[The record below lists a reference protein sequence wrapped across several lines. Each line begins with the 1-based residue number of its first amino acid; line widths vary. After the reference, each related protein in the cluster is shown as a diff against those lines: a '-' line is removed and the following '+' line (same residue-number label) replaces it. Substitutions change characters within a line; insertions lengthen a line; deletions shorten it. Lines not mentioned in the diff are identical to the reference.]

1 VNCELYS
8 AELIRLV
15 VPSFPTQIPLFLAT
29 RNGIEEI
36 VWEIIKL
43 YPHAVEKLND
53 KGQSILDVAVMHRQK
68 EIFNLVKQQRIPLA
82 RLHRN
87 IDKKGNT
94 LLHHVADT
102 SQYRGGTKPGPAHQL
117 QDELQW
123 FEVSPFHPLS
133 LPPDKNYS

>member
-1 VNCELYS
+1 E
-8 AELIRLV
+8 
-15 VPSFPTQIPLFLAT
+15 QIPLLIAT

-53 KGQSILDVAVMHRQK
+53 KGQSILDVAVIHRQK
-68 EIFNLVKQQRIPLA
+68 KIFNLVKQQKIPLA
-82 RLHRN
+82 RLRRV

-94 LLHHVADT
+94 LLHHVAVMT
-102 SQYRGGTKPGPAHQL
+102 EHSGATKPGPAHQL

-123 FEVSPFHPLS
+123 FE
-133 LPPDKNYS
+133 